1 MNDNLELDLVRFDNS
16 KSVQPKRHRFTW
28 RQLRDNLAKHQE
40 SETKDVGLWSPTLY
54 RDNTTRGNKN
64 VVSLSCFVLD
74 LDGVQLE
81 VAKPYLEP
89 FDYFAH
95 TTWSHSVERECWR
108 VVLPFA
114 QPVPASEWEATWYH
128 LNGKLGNL
136 SDSST
141 KDAARVWYLP
151 SHQPGRDH
159 DAFHHAGVLLDSFTA
174 QPRQLS
180 TVADVLEFWETRR
193 RRGQRHETMLT
204 SQLALVRLE
213 TNGADVKDALAR
225 MEREFTRLI
234 LDRATPQQAQ
244 REWDESLRRAHE
256 IVANEQPTHTAT
268 GTTHTSTD
276 DGEKAEPKRRQSVA
290 EIVER
295 LARTRYRFA
304 VGDDGDALAIPLT
317 GSPLAKPIR
326 GDGSFQDDLA
336 LLYRKNTG
344 KVPASNAVR
353 EAVSVLAGVAR
364 ENEREPVYYR
374 RADLNGRLVL
384 DLGET
389 GGAVV
394 EIDENGWRILET
406 SPVVF
411 RRAETLGRLTRPTTA
426 NLHAFREFVPADEDE
441 FRMVVSW
448 LVASHFDVPRPIL
461 FPEADQGAGKTSL
474 ARRLKRLTDP
484 SHAEVNPPPRDERHW
499 RTLATNS
506 HVAVFDNVSRMEA
519 WLSDALC
526 RAVTGDGAVE
536 RTLYTDNAPKV
547 YAFRRAMILTSI
559 SLASLRGDLTERLL
573 PVRLRRIPD
582 DQRRSER
589 ELDDAFQEK
598 LPAIL
603 AGLYELTAKVLA
615 RLHQVE
621 LRNPPR
627 MADFARILRAID
639 DATGWNTLSTY
650 VETTRNIV
658 AHVAENDEVGAALLE
673 FAKSLTGTTTYT
685 TKELL
690 EIVSDPRRTPF
701 TSSTFP
707 RNAQQLGTRLKHL
720 AVPLRQAGVILERP
734 ATRSRTEQRWT
745 LTVTRDECVE
755 CDDLS
760 LFLSVPSRKERTEAE
775 RESA

>member
-1 MNDNLELDLVRFDNS
+1 MNDHLELDLVRFDNS

-28 RQLRDNLAKHQE
+28 RQLRENLTNHQE

-54 RDNTTRGNKN
+54 RENATRGKDG

-95 TTWSHSVERECWR
+95 TTWSHRVERECWR

-141 KDAARVWYLP
+141 KDASRGWYLP
-151 SHQPGRDH
+151 SHQPGHDF
-159 DAFHHAGVLLDSFTA
+159 DAFHHPGVLLDSFTA
-174 QPRQLS
+174 QPRPLA
-180 TVADVLEFWETRR
+180 TVSDVLEFWEMRR

-204 SQLALVRLE
+204 CQLALVRLE
-213 TNGADVKDALAR
+213 TNGADVNEALAR
-225 MEREFTRLI
+225 IERDFTRMI
-234 LDRATPQQAQ
+234 LDRATPQEAQ
-244 REWDESLRRAHE
+244 REWDESLRRARE
-256 IVANEQPTHTAT
+256 IVAKEKRTHTST
-268 GTTHTSTD
+268 GTADTSTD
-276 DGEKAEPKRRQSVA
+276 DGEKPETKRRQSVA
-290 EIVER
+290 DVLVR
-295 LARTRYRFA
+295 LAQTRYRFT
-304 VGDDGDALAIPLT
+304 VGDDGDALAIPLN
-317 GSPLAKPIR
+317 GSPLAKPLR

-336 LLYRKNTG
+336 RLHHRETG
-344 KVPASNAVR
+344 KVPATNSVK
-353 EAVSVLAGVAR
+353 EAVSVLGGIAR
-364 ENEREPVYYR
+364 EKEREPVYYR
-374 RADLNGRLVL
+374 RADLNGRLVV
-384 DLGET
+384 DIGET
-389 GGAVV
+389 TGAVV
-394 EIDENGWRILET
+394 EIDGDGWRILET

-411 RRAETLGRLTRPTTA
+411 RRSETLGRLERPTTA
-426 NLHAFREFVPADEDE
+426 NLDAFREFVPADEAE
-441 FRMVVSW
+441 FRQVVAW

-461 FPEADQGAGKTSL
+461 FPEADQGAGKTTL
-474 ARRLKRLTDP
+474 VRRLKRLTDP
-484 SHAEVNPPPRDERHW
+484 SHAEVNPAPRDERHW

-506 HVAVFDNVSRMEA
+506 HVAVFDNVSRIEA

-559 SLASLRGDLTERLL
+559 HLSSLRGDLTERLL

-582 DQRRSER
+582 HQRRTER
-589 ELDDAFQEK
+589 ELDDSFQEK
-598 LPAIL
+598 LPEIL

-615 RLHQVE
+615 RLHHVE

-639 DATGWNTLSTY
+639 YATGWDTFSTY
-650 VETTRNIV
+650 GETTRSIV
-658 AHVAENDEVGAALLE
+658 AHVAENDEVGSALLDY
-673 FAKSLTGTTTYT
+673 AKSLTGTTTHT

-690 EIVSDPRRTPF
+690 EIVRERTRF
-701 TSSTFP
+701 TSQTFP
-707 RNAQQLGTRLKHL
+707 RDAQQLGKRLSYL
-720 AVPLRQAGVILERP
+720 AEPLRKAGVVIERP
-734 ATRSRTEQRWT
+734 AKRSRTEQRWT
-745 LTVTRDECVE
+745 LTVTR
-755 CDDLS
+755 
-760 LFLSVPSRKERTEAE
+760 
-775 RESA
+775 